1 MTHGRRGLT
10 VLSLLIILIV
20 VALIVFILL
29 RASNRAGDAPPL
41 GDDPSAIPA
50 ESVESATLTS
60 IRAPQSNVSP
70 GDSDTLT
77 VRLTNSAGTPFV
89 GVTVRFEI
97 TEGGG
102 SVEPDTVRVDDLG
115 TANAVWTYGS
125 TPGTNSIRISA
136 DVPNVRV
143 EPLLFS
149 VQTSRSEVP

>member
-1 MTHGRRGLT
+1 PQRGTLSRPLAPPLHWVNANGRRARPGFTHQYSDHRMTHGRRGLT

-77 VRLTNSAGTPFV
+77 VRLTN
-89 GVTVRFEI
+89 
-97 TEGGG
+97 
-102 SVEPDTVRVDDLG
+102 
-115 TANAVWTYGS
+115 
-125 TPGTNSIRISA
+125 
-136 DVPNVRV
+136 
-143 EPLLFS
+143 
-149 VQTSRSEVP
+149 